1 MEKEVLFFRCFSEN
15 GKGRNG
21 IFQCAIPQYQ
31 SYCLRL
37 LFVIMILLLPMIA
50 QAQTGLNVSPYFD
63 GRFNHS
69 RQVVTVLVKGKP
81 LKPYKLELY
90 RSMTFEGDMPVVENI
105 EQAVLADSKAA
116 EDKETG
122 YKNGRLLYGFYCFS
136 PASSKKKVLR
146 YLFYRRNENKAY
158 VVYMEGNASME
169 ELKKMFMK

>member
-1 MEKEVLFFRCFSEN
+1 MERNLLFYRYFSEI

-21 IFQCAIPQYQ
+21 IFQCAIPVCHRYW
-31 SYCLRL
+31 LKL
-37 LFVIMILLLPMIA
+37 LFVIMIFLQPIIA

-81 LKPYKLELY
+81 LKSYKLELY
-90 RSMTFEGDMPVVENI
+90 RSMTFDGEMPVIENI
-105 EQAVLADSKAA
+105 EQAVLADSKTA

-136 PASSKKKVLR
+136 PVSNKKKVLR
-146 YLFYRRNENKAY
+146 YLFYRRNESKAY